1 MDKKMDAGRSGRVY
15 WITGLSGSGK
25 TTVGTALY
33 YDLRKERDNVLLLDG
48 DLLKSLVNESVG
60 YTPEDRLRRGKQYSK
75 ICKLMAEQG
84 MWVIICTIA
93 MFDEIRDW
101 NRKHIKGYVE
111 IFLDVSFDV
120 LRRRDKKG
128 LYSRKQVS
136 LDSDVQFPKNPDIV
150 LKNDGM
156 IPVQSFV
163 KTLEEITPKRE
174 DDFSRDKSYWN
185 RYYLDC
191 PSELTEPSD
200 FAKSVLPCMKLGE
213 DEVHVLELGCGNG
226 RDSLFFLQ
234 NGMHVTGIDASDVS
248 INRLN
253 QQTLD
258 CARAFFL
265 CDDFTKCRA
274 VFQRQYDFI
283 YSRFTLHAITY
294 EQETEMF
301 YNLRDALKDDGRIF
315 IEARSIHDDL
325 YGLGKQVDKH
335 TFIYNDHMRRFIDK
349 EDLIR
354 KLAGMGFDVLRC
366 EEGRGFSK
374 TEASDP
380 VLLRMEIALNNTAD
394 KT

>member
-1 MDKKMDAGRSGRVY
+1 MGKKMDAERSGRVY

-48 DLLKSLVNESVG
+48 DLLKNLVNESVG

-93 MFDEIRDW
+93 MFDEIREW

-111 IFLDVSFDV
+111 IFLDVPFDV

-136 LDSDVQFPKNPDIV
+136 LDGDVQFPKNPDIV

-163 KTLEEITPKRE
+163 KTIEEITPKHE

-191 PSELTEPSD
+191 PSEIAEPSD
-200 FAKSVLPCMKLGE
+200 FAKSVLPFMKQGE

-226 RDSLFFLQ
+226 RDSLFFLK
-234 NGMHVTGIDASDVS
+234 NGLHVTGIDASDVS
-248 INRLN
+248 VNRLN
-253 QQTLD
+253 QQTAD

-325 YGLGKQVDKH
+325 YGIGKQVDRH

-349 EDLIR
+349 DDLIR
-354 KLAGMGFDVLRC
+354 KLAEMGFDVLRC

-380 VLLRMEIALNNTAD
+380 VLLRMEIALNNKAD